1 MYYQRQI
8 NLQLGHRTN
17 QSLNQFLDLGRSS
30 NNKQTFESE
39 FVFHNLRV
47 ETEFDEC
54 NIESQAR

>member
-47 ETEFDEC
+47 EIEFDEC